1 MSNFIQNSQKLIE
14 ALKSEPAFRLKQ
26 CRRAMYSEFIDS
38 WEQAKNL
45 PNNLREKLSKD
56 VPLSINGK
64 LFESKNKA
72 TIKAL
77 LTLED
82 GEKIET
88 VLMRHKDGRNTVC
101 VSSQAGCGM
110 KCDFCATGQLGLR
123 RNLFVDEII
132 DQALFFARYLK
143 GEKQRVSNVVFMGM
157 GEPMLNFENVME
169 VVKILN
175 DDEGFNIGARR
186 ISISTCGIAP
196 GIKKL
201 ERVPLQLN
209 LAISLHAANDQLRDR
224 LMPVNK
230 SCDINKLMNALKNYI
245 QNTNRKVMIEYVL
258 LGGVNDSV
266 NAAKELADLLKSRL
280 KTLFMVN
287 LIKYNETGRY
297 RSPDHKSILNFK
309 RVLENKGVEV
319 SLRYRFGH
327 DIKGACGQLTAQ
339 DAKRD

>member
-64 LFESKNKA
+64 PFESKNKA

>member
-64 LFESKNKA
+64 PFESKNKA

-110 KCDFCATGQLGLR
+110 KCDFCATGRLGLR
-123 RNLFVDEII
+123 RNLFADEII